1 MDIKMKNTNVFNF
14 YSNVAEKKVDWL
26 WYPYIPY
33 GKITLIEGDPG
44 EGKSTFMI
52 NLAAL
57 LTKGEPMPDG
67 FKTPKPITVVYQC
80 NEDDIYDTI
89 KPRLLSANADCA
101 KIAYIIDEEN
111 PLDLEDERIECA
123 IAETGARLLILDPFQ
138 SFLSQNNDLQNS
150 GRMRFVLGKLSDI
163 AAKYNCAVVLIGHM
177 NKSKGSKSLYRGMGS
192 IDIAAIARSVLM
204 ITRDSDDGSTRY
216 MLPIKSNLA
225 PIGLPI
231 EFHFNINSGFEWIG
245 QCDANI
251 STEITESSTPNKRAI
266 TIEMLSSFLHDGPKP
281 CKQIFEHLETLGIS
295 ERTAYKAKKEM
306 GIISYRTDTT
316 WYWELPN
323 KEGNNENED

>member
-1 MDIKMKNTNVFNF
+1 MENNTIFNF
-14 YSNVAEKKVDWL
+14 YSNVAEKQVDWL

-57 LTKGEPMPDG
+57 LTKGETLPDG
-67 FKTPKPITVVYQC
+67 YETPYPITVVYQC
-80 NEDDIYDTI
+80 NEDDIHDTI
-89 KPRLLSANADCA
+89 KPRLLSADADCK
-101 KIAYIIDEEN
+101 KIAYIIDEDK
-111 PLDLEDERIECA
+111 PLSLEDNRIEYA
-123 IAETGARLLILDPFQ
+123 IANTGARLLILDPFQ
-138 SFLSQNNDLQNS
+138 SFLSQNNDLQNA
-150 GRMRFVLGKLSDI
+150 GRMRYVLTKLADI

-177 NKSKGSKSLYRGMGS
+177 NKSKGGKNLYRGMGS

-204 ITRDSDDGSTRY
+204 ITRDSDDESTRY

-231 EFHFNINSGFEWIG
+231 EFHFDLDTGFEWIG
-245 QCDANI
+245 RCETKIN
-251 STEITESSTPNKRAI
+251 TEATESNVPNKTAI
-266 TIEMLSSFLHDGPKP
+266 AIEMLHSFLRDGPKP
-281 CKQIFEHLETLGIS
+281 CKQIFDHLDTLGIS
-295 ERTAYKAKKEM
+295 ERTAYKVKKEM

-316 WYWELPN
+316 WYWELPEMEGDN
-323 KEGNNENED
+323 KNED